1 MSFEKHPLIHYE
13 FCGLGDSPVLV
24 MSHALGTNLELWD
37 YQVEAL
43 RGSFRILRYDSR
55 GHGKSPDG
63 HGPYTISL
71 LASDVLALLDE
82 LNIPSAHF
90 CGISMGGLVGQYL
103 AIHHPERIS
112 SLVLSNTAARVGTCE
127 KWDRRIREVTKAGI
141 AAVLDEVLEGWFSA
155 RFRSTGPPIADSLAQ
170 ALKATSPEGYIG
182 TCHALRDADLSQLV
196 GSVNAP
202 TLIIAGTEDQATP
215 LEASRFLHEKIRG
228 SELIALECGH
238 LACAE
243 VPVEF
248 TDQLNK
254 FLTTQTI
261 LRP

>member
-82 LNIPSAHF
+82 RNIQNAHF

-202 TLIIAGTEDQATP
+202 TLIIAGTEDQATT